1 MVRRVLVADLDG
13 RLPPAL
19 HLIKNNTASPAMLT
33 ISADIL
39 RFDADAAGLVQL
51 DAHWEILQRAGG
63 LVGAPHRAAIAEPG

>member
-1 MVRRVLVADLDG
+1 
-13 RLPPAL
+13 
-19 HLIKNNTASPAMLT
+19 MLT

-63 LVGAPHRAAIAEPG
+63 LVGAPHHAAIAEPG